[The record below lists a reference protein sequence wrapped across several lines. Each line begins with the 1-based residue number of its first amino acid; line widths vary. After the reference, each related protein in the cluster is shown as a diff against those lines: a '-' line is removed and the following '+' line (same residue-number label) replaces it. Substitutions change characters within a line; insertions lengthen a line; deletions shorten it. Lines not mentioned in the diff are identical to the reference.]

1 MTARDHMKD
10 MKDIRPRQA
19 FRERTSQEIMF
30 KLRLDTKS
38 ANWCVCVCVWCVHA
52 HSIRRIGDLRMECLW
67 EARRAGDSDAPHQ
80 YKL

>member
-1 MTARDHMKD
+1 MKD

-38 ANWCVCVCVWCVHA
+38 ANWCVCVCVWCVCVLFLVFKFKEEKNSWFFSLA
-52 HSIRRIGDLRMECLW
+52 YMFSTLIN
-67 EARRAGDSDAPHQ
+67 
-80 YKL
+80 

>member
-38 ANWCVCVCVWCVHA
+38 ANWCVCVCVCVCVWCVWCVC
-52 HSIRRIGDLRMECLW
+52 GVC
-67 EARRAGDSDAPHQ
+67 GVCVCVCGVVCVCVCVCVCV
-80 YKL
+80 